1 MEPATGSRSLKP
13 PRAEIDASK
22 KLNSAKARDSRVSDG
37 VLADD
42 GNVGT
47 GADPVYRLEK
57 L

>member
-1 MEPATGSRSLKP
+1 MGDQ
-13 PRAEIDASK
+13 PRCCNA
-22 KLNSAKARDSRVSDG
+22 

>member
-1 MEPATGSRSLKP
+1 MPQKSSTQQREEA
-13 PRAEIDASK
+13 
-22 KLNSAKARDSRVSDG
+22 SRVSDG